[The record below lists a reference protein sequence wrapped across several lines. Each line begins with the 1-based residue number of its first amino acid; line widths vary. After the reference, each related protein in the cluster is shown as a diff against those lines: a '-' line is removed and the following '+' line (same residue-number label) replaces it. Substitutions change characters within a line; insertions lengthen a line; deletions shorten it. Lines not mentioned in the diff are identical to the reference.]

1 MNETAGTE
9 AAFPSVWP
17 SKSVQQAKHS
27 RKRSHCEKEHQQVRK
42 KRHSPAVPKMLMAV
56 FSKCWG
62 FNLCLLSSLHFY
74 MVTIISQLVCNF
86 YIIRNYI
93 KLFLQ

>member
-62 FNLCLLSSLHFY
+62 FNLRLLSSLHFY